1 MKFPTDSVPPVYE
14 PGAYLIKPN
23 GDKFLLNED
32 ELRFSNAVAS
42 ALLDAGIYQPLQ
54 LTYKSGNVIDYS
66 FAAPSGGAY
75 QIGRIKLRGKTNRI
89 QILTADEVFWF
100 EDIDCDTAIT
110 LIEHWVSYAKTLC
123 ETY

>member
-1 MKFPTDSVPPVYE
+1 MKFPMDSFPPVYE

-32 ELRFSNAVAS
+32 ELRFSNAVSS

-54 LTYKSGNVIDYS
+54 LTYKSNNIIDYS
-66 FAAPSGGAY
+66 FAVPYGGTF
-75 QIGRIKLRGKTNRI
+75 QIGRVKLRGKTNRM
-89 QILTADEVFWF
+89 QILTADDVFWL
-100 EDIDCDTAIT
+100 EDINFDTAIS

-123 ETY
+123 ENI